1 MIFGALGAAPLG
13 DDGVFSAGPGAVT
26 LGLPFLPSGGALYAP
41 VVTPGAVTLGL
52 PFLPSGG
59 ALYAPVVTPGEV
71 SLGLPFLPSGGVLY
85 APVVSLPNGAAQSL
99 SLPFLAD
106 TDILFSPFV
115 ARVEIPPVDR
125 ITLVAALPRAAH
137 VEGLPRIR
145 APAASARIILLR

>member
-13 DDGVFSAGPGAVT
+13 DDGVFSAGPG
-26 LGLPFLPSGGALYAP
+26 S
-41 VVTPGAVTLGL
+41 
-52 PFLPSGG
+52 
-59 ALYAPVVTPGEV
+59 V
-71 SLGLPFLPSGGVLY
+71 SLGLPFLPSGGALY

-137 VEGLPRIR
+137 VEGLLRRLALSAAARIDHVEGLPRIR
-145 APAASARIILLR
+145 APGASARIILIK